1 MSKEKEIN
9 EIERIKS
16 VLEYHFQKYK
26 DYKYDSKVSSR
37 KKDRDRATDKMITH
51 ANYLQQQLY
60 NPLILSAI
68 LSGNQFQFEH
78 FWKYVE
84 SDMPGYLMKIDSLLE
99 SLKSTENDI

>member
-1 MSKEKEIN
+1 MSKEKEIY

-26 DYKYDSKVSSR
+26 DCKYDSKNASK
-37 KKDRDRATDKMITH
+37 KKDRDRATDNMITH
-51 ANYLQQQLY
+51 ANYLEQQLY

-68 LSGNQFQFEH
+68 IDGNQFQFED

-84 SDMPGYLMKIDSLLE
+84 SDMPDYLMKIDSLVE
-99 SLKSTENDI
+99 KLKSTKNDI